1 MSKIMTAAELVQ
13 KVTAA
18 ATNHKTL
25 YVMGGFGAP
34 LNAANKARYT
44 GPNAHEY
51 NLRPANKEKIL
62 AASDD
67 TFAFDCVG
75 LIKGLLWGWAAD
87 TSKNYGGATYQANG
101 VPDINAD
108 SMIGAC
114 SDVST
119 NFAGIVPGEAVW
131 KKGHIGIYVGDG
143 LAVECTPAWYDKVQ
157 ITAVGNLGGVAG
169 YSSRTWTKHGKL
181 PWVDYTITQQPEPA
195 QDWPFTDV
203 PEGKWYTDAA
213 HWAYQT
219 GIAKGTDE
227 THLSPLGVVTRAQL
241 WVTLKA
247 FAKWLFKKLGLAWS
261 E

>member
-1 MSKIMTAAELVQ
+1 MSKIMTAAELVA
-13 KVTAA
+13 KAKDIA
-18 ATNHKTL
+18 LNRPSL
-25 YVMGGFGAP
+25 YVMGAFGAP
-34 LNAANKARYT
+34 ASDRSRARYT
-44 GPNAHEY
+44 ASNAHEY
-51 NLRPANKEKIL
+51 NLRPANKAKIL
-62 AASDD
+62 AAADG
-67 TFAFDCVG
+67 TWFFDCVG
-75 LIKGLLWGWAAD
+75 LIKGLLWGWQGD
-87 TSKNYGGATYQANG
+87 TNAVYGGATYQAHD

-114 SDVST
+114 SDVSK

-131 KKGHIGIYVGDG
+131 KKGHIGIYVGDM
-143 LAVECTPAWYDKVQ
+143 LAVECTPAWYDRVQ

-169 YSSRTWTKHGKL
+169 YNVRTWTKHGKL
-181 PWVDYTITQQPEPA
+181 PWVDYTVTQQPEPA

-203 PEGKWYTDAA
+203 PEDKWYTEAA

-241 WVTLKA
+241 WVTLRA